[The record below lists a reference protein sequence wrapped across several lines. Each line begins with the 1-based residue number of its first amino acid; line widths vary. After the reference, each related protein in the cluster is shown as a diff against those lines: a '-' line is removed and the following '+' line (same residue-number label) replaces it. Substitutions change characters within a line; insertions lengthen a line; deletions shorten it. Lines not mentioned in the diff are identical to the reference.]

1 MKLFKIIATMLCSIL
16 FLSACSTL
24 TKEEYIDAVAKER
37 YDENGDLDK
46 LENKLN
52 DKALSVDEK
61 AKHIED
67 FISNLKKSQ
76 KISPPA
82 EFKDAHEEYV
92 KLLDLDI
99 KMYEDKIE
107 DLKNPSAENY
117 LKRNHGK
124 DLDEYLKTDQSFS
137 GKLGEEGKKQ
147 FLEKGEII
155 NKKKDKK

>member
-1 MKLFKIIATMLCSIL
+1 MKLYKIIATMLCSIL

-24 TKEEYIDAVAKER
+24 TKEEYIDAVAKEQ
-37 YDENGDLDK
+37 YDENGDIEKLD
-46 LENKLN
+46 NKLN
-52 DKALSVDEK
+52 NKTLSVDEK
-61 AKHIED
+61 IKHIED
-67 FISNLKKSQ
+67 YISNLKESQ

-82 EFKDAHEEYV
+82 EYKEAHEEYI
-92 KLLDLDI
+92 KLKNLFI

-124 DLDEYLKTDQSFS
+124 ELDEYVQTHESFIE
-137 GKLGEEGKKQ
+137 KLGEEGKKQ
-147 FLEKGEII
+147 FLEKGESI